1 MEANLQE
8 LLKAENEVNRMV
20 QDALNKKNALLRGIK
35 ESSERDIKAFKDQRE
50 REYQEQLKALKEQ
63 IEREANAGKTELVSM
78 KTIERDYEINKD
90 KVVELLVRNVLSVNI
105 EIPKVVKGTF
115 WERWLGNQIAMNT

>member
-50 REYQEQLKALKEQ
+50 REYQE
-63 IEREANAGKTELVSM
+63 
-78 KTIERDYEINKD
+78 
-90 KVVELLVRNVLSVNI
+90 
-105 EIPKVVKGTF
+105 
-115 WERWLGNQIAMNT
+115 

>member
-115 WERWLGNQIAMNT
+115 

>member
-20 QDALNKKNALLRGIK
+20 QDALNKKNTLLRGIK

-50 REYQEQLKALKEQ
+50 REYQEQLKALKKQ
-63 IEREANAGKTELVSM
+63 IEKDANAGKTEQVSM
-78 KTIERDYEINKD
+78 KTIERDYEVNKD
-90 KVVELLVRNVLSVNI
+90 
-105 EIPKVVKGTF
+105 
-115 WERWLGNQIAMNT
+115 